1 MKTEIVKIA
10 TLNKVNKYCL
20 SDPIDTSKCAELLIK
35 YPFNN
40 FILLDNEMNVIFGFD
55 FIAYFEQENKK
66 EIEVIIIN
74 NDKDA
79 LILAYNYKEKFFGF
93 NTYEKLIF
101 INKALDFFSISEIYK
116 KTNIDI
122 SINKDL
128 KNNLKYIIDSNFKD
142 SLILGKIS
150 LKTVLELCKWDEN
163 DRELM
168 IKFFSK
174 VSFSKSQ
181 QLNIIEMLE
190 EIMFKEKSN
199 IDTIYNKLNIENLI
213 EEEKPQKKIIEKI
226 FSYRFPAYQK
236 ESDLWEQNIKK
247 LKLPPNISIA
257 HYPFFEKKDIELK
270 INLQKAEDIQ
280 KIVKFLKTL

>member
-1 MKTEIVKIA
+1 M
-10 TLNKVNKYCL
+10 
-20 SDPIDTSKCAELLIK
+20 
-35 YPFNN
+35 
-40 FILLDNEMNVIFGFD
+40 
-55 FIAYFEQENKK
+55 
-66 EIEVIIIN
+66 
-74 NDKDA
+74 
-79 LILAYNYKEKFFGF
+79 
-93 NTYEKLIF
+93 
-101 INKALDFFSISEIYK
+101 DFFSISEIYK

-128 KNNLKYIIDSNFKD
+128 NNNLKNIIDSKFKD
-142 SLILGKIS
+142 SLILGKIN

-168 IKFFSK
+168 IKFLSK

-190 EIMFKEKSN
+190 EIIFKEKSN
-199 IDTIYNKLNIENLI
+199 IDSIYNKLNIENI
-213 EEEKPQKKIIEKI
+213 IDEEKPQKKIIEKI

-236 ESDLWEQNIKK
+236 ESDLWEQGLKK

-270 INLQKAEDIQ
+270 INIQKTEDIE
-280 KIVKFLKTL
+280 KIVQFLKTL

>member
-226 FSYRFPAYQK
+226 YAYRFPVYQK
-236 ESDLWEQNIKK
+236 ESDLW
-247 LKLPPNISIA
+247 
-257 HYPFFEKKDIELK
+257 
-270 INLQKAEDIQ
+270 
-280 KIVKFLKTL
+280 